1 MPQVVIPSKG
11 LTLEFP
17 DGMSEKEMADAIDA
31 NFPRNGEDVQFE
43 LNADPSFGKT
53 ISTKD
58 YALLEKYS
66 NGKPWMTAG
75 KVADLVVNAAKGV
88 GQTIAGGVEAAVQ
101 EPEKLGYSAAEGFAR
116 GGLDL
121 VNLISESTNPA
132 SPLFKLKSLLTGA
145 GTEFERAEQFRQ
157 AAAAAEYRDQL
168 ARGEKAILFDPS
180 QVSAA
185 QAEASSLFLSPDMLA
200 PGIGKIG
207 KVGGMAEKATAA
219 GLRGAGKVLQ
229 AGSAAAKGAE
239 AILAGAI
246 EKATGM
252 TAKEAGEVVG
262 KTGIGGIAAGAI
274 GDGLIS
280 GTLGAYG
287 AGITGL
293 KTGGI
298 IGEVLQSTGEAM
310 AKGPS
315 RISPLAAAAMDE
327 TISPLARNIAG
338 AAQRFGG
345 GLLLDIAPRTVD
357 GLIEGAGIGA
367 VLGALSG
374 GQEGAAQ
381 GLGAGAVGGAL
392 GATVGRGFQYGL
404 DALGNIKGGMPFQNS
419 IRNERVTGDWQR
431 FLAKVDPAQ
440 AERVAVFTSNLAD
453 KGFDGRA
460 LLVDLNDATGNLNG
474 SMRFIRE
481 GELPLNPEG
490 KPIVPET
497 SFKGVHFDPAATGGD
512 RVIYVNVDRATADT
526 PVHELMHM
534 LTKSQVDESFLNNA
548 RKYIFGVD
556 GSEISPDLAGTQ
568 IQPAMV
574 PKSAV
579 VDFATQYAKTGRNAD
594 AFVENARVAYDP
606 NSTVEQRIAAQ
617 KFLADEMAAYYAGFK
632 AVGGIKGQYKDVL
645 LKGKIPGILTTAF
658 DLARD
663 ATVSKFRRDGAFD
676 FAGRGLEGGFLKDGK
691 PVRLK
696 GMDKIIEDA
705 FSAIRDG
712 SLDVSEPV
720 TLIDPVKIGPDGVA
734 AVNKA
739 FGFDVVDPKTG
750 KINPVLKPKKG
761 KATKA
766 QLEKLKEV
774 ISTPATAEE
783 AGVGIGAVTATED
796 GGFAFTGGLSD
807 AQMEK
812 LVGPEPASDFPQP
825 QQVPQTAPGSPTP
838 EPAKPAATGFSPRQV
853 RVLYQINRMI
863 RDGINQIMNFTY
875 AAETKKPKG
884 IERGP
889 GSKSI
894 PSNAIALSNNQM
906 IPYEIFLNKKGETRV
921 RLLDLGLISKRLNEL
936 LRQPKFKSAFP
947 TGLDAT
953 EAFIQKYLPNLT
965 KGSEPS
971 AKVLADDNGKFGDLR
986 RNLFYEAMKPPK
998 PDVFANEPE
1007 AGYEIKRGDRSVFRT
1022 YSLENILSMAPAGGS
1037 TSFNDAG
1044 YRKLKSNYQ
1053 PAKVGDKDVFTSGAG
1068 ARVIEGTRGW
1078 RVYRPDGSLEG
1089 VYSDLDVAMK
1099 KGQKV
1104 SASFQPSFDPEAREP
1119 LPKGDVT
1126 ADERLAFYLSQEG
1139 IALRRERF
1147 ANIAA
1152 QKAAEF
1158 EALLGRPVPSLDP
1171 TRVANEASAMDA
1183 VIEQSAM
1190 DAMARLGLQRQA
1202 DALQQQTEAAAEASF
1217 RSKKAAKPEEVVP
1230 PVAPEPT
1237 VHQTFQRVI
1246 KARKKP
1252 VLSIGISSRYFPA
1265 AKATE
1270 QQLK

>member
-1 MPQVVIPSKG
+1 MPRNIFIESRG
-11 LTLEFP
+11 ITASFP
-17 DGMSEKEMADAIDA
+17 DDATDDEIKNAIAKE
-31 NFPRNGEDVQFE
+31 FPRNGEDVQFE

-58 YALLEKYS
+58 YALLEQYS
-66 NGKPWMTAG
+66 NGKPWMTVG

-219 GLRGAGKVLQ
+219 GLRGAGRVLR
-229 AGSAAAKGAE
+229 AGESAALGAE
-239 AILAGAI
+239 KVAAKVA
-246 EKATGM
+246 EKVTGM
-252 TAKEAGEVVG
+252 TPEAARS
-262 KTGIGGIAAGAI
+262 AAGAV
-274 GDGLIS
+274 
-280 GTLGAYG
+280 G
-287 AGITGL
+287 AGGFLYDPFGASGVIGGL
-293 KTGGI
+293 KIGGK
-298 IGEVLQSTGEAM
+298 IGEVLEATGEAM

-381 GLGAGAVGGAL
+381 GLGAGAIGGAL

-440 AERVAVFTSNLAD
+440 AERMAVFTSNLAD

-574 PKSAV
+574 PQSAV
-579 VDFATQYAKTGRNAD
+579 VDFANLYAKSGKNSKKFEDSAKT
-594 AFVENARVAYDP
+594 AYDP
-606 NSTVEQRIAAQ
+606 NATLEERIAAQ
-617 KFLADEMAAYYAGFK
+617 KTLADEMAAYYAGFK

-676 FAGRGLEGGFLKDGK
+676 FADRGLEGGFLKDGK

-720 TLIDPVKIGPDGVA
+720 TLIDPAKIGPDGVA

-825 QQVPQTAPGSPTP
+825 QQVPQPASGAPTP
-838 EPAKPAATGFSPRQV
+838 EPAKPAATGLSPRQV
-853 RVLYQINRMI
+853 RVLYQINRMV

-971 AKVLADDNGKFGDLR
+971 AKILADDNGKFGDLR

-1053 PAKVGDKDVFTSGAG
+1053 PAKVGDKDVFTSGSG

-1126 ADERLAFYLSQEG
+1126 ADQRLEFYLSPEG
-1139 IALRRERF
+1139 IAMRRERF
-1147 ANIAA
+1147 ANLAA

-1171 TRVANEASAMDA
+1171 TRVANEAAAMDA

-1202 DALQQQTEAAAEASF
+1202 DVLQQQTEAAAEASF
-1217 RSKKAAKPEEVVP
+1217 KAKKAAKQEEAAP
-1230 PVAPEPT
+1230 PVTPEPT